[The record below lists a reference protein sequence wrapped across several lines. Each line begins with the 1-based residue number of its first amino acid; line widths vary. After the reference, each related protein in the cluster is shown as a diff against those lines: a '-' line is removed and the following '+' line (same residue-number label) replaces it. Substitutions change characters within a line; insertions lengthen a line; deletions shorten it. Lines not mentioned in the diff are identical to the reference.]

1 MEAAQPASAAA
12 ARAHQGPHSSTALR
26 ECSAGGGSDANFLV
40 AQGLPVL
47 DGIGA
52 VGAGA
57 HSRDE
62 HIVIDATIARTALIA
77 AVVHTFALTDASR
90 KARQ

>member
-1 MEAAQPASAAA
+1 
-12 ARAHQGPHSSTALR
+12 
-26 ECSAGGGSDANFLV
+26 
-40 AQGLPVL
+40 VL